1 VARLRRITPLTRHAD
16 LVSPLTCVFRVV
28 ATLLLAGNPL
38 SAGSGASAQ
47 AGSEVLA
54 PGVAFRTFTIPAHHG
69 STRIYLVTVN
79 LRSAAVAAD
88 LLFPGSVSAR
98 QTVSRMA
105 GNQGA
110 IAAVNGNFFDID
122 ESQHPGI
129 PATGAPS
136 GPAVMDGLALD
147 AAVPAGQQ
155 FGWKPPVGDSGE
167 DVVGVGVDGVA
178 RIAQLSLSGRIHA
191 PETSLPL
198 GGLNQYALPVDSIG
212 LYTPQWGASSRARA
226 VCGTDTN
233 RGAPCATDTY
243 EVTVRNGRVAALSG
257 TPGNGVIPA
266 GTFVL
271 LGRETGADA
280 LRTLTVGTPVQ
291 VDYQLD
297 SGSGVPFAFAL
308 GAEPLVRF
316 GRPVPGLDTTTA
328 DPRTAVCISDNGHT
342 LALLATDGREGTSS
356 GLTLGRLAGLMQSL
370 GCTDAAN
377 LDGGGSTTLVTRD
390 PPTGRLIVRNGLAH
404 GLERPVPNGI
414 AIVPR

>member
-1 VARLRRITPLTRHAD
+1 M
-16 LVSPLTCVFRVV
+16 SPLTYVFRVV

-38 SAGSGASAQ
+38 SAGSSASAQ
-47 AGSEVLA
+47 PGSEVLA
-54 PGVAFRTFTIPAHHG
+54 PGVVFRTFTVLAHHG

-79 LRSAAVAAD
+79 LRSAAVTAN

-98 QTVSRMA
+98 QTVSQMA
-105 GNQGA
+105 RNQGA

-136 GPAVMDGLALD
+136 GAAVMNGLALD

-155 FGWKPPVGDSGE
+155 FGWHPPVGDSGE

-226 VCGTDTN
+226 VCGIDKN
-233 RGAPCATDTY
+233 RGAACATDTY
-243 EVTVRNGRVAALSG
+243 EVTVRNGRVVALSG
-257 TPGNGVIPA
+257 TPGSGVIPA
-266 GTFVL
+266 GTLVL

-297 SGSGVPFAFAL
+297 SSGGVPFAFAL

-316 GRPVPGLDTTTA
+316 GQLVPGLDTTTA
-328 DPRTAVCISDNGHT
+328 DPRTAVCIADNGHT
-342 LALLATDGREGTSS
+342 LTLLATDGREGASS
-356 GLTLGRLAGLMQSL
+356 GLTLGRLGGLMQSL
-370 GCTDAAN
+370 GCADAAN

-390 PPTGRLIVRNGLAH
+390 PRTGRLIVRNGLDH
-404 GLERPVPNGI
+404 GRERPVPNGI
-414 AIVPR
+414 AILPR

>member
-1 VARLRRITPLTRHAD
+1 VARLRRIAPITGHAGF
-16 LVSPLTCVFRVV
+16 VSRLTCVFHVV
-28 ATLLLAGNPL
+28 AALLLAGPSL
-38 SAGSGASAQ
+38 PAGSSAQ
-47 AGSEVLA
+47 VGSEALA
-54 PGVAFRTFTIPAHHG
+54 PGVAYRTFTVPASHG
-69 STRIYLVTVN
+69 STRIYLVTVD
-79 LRSAAVAAD
+79 LRSPHATAD
-88 LLFPGSVSAR
+88 LLFPGAVSAR

-105 GNQGA
+105 QSQGA

-136 GPAVMDGLALD
+136 GPAVMDGGALE
-147 AAVPAGQQ
+147 AAVPARQQ
-155 FGWKPPVGDSGE
+155 FGWQPPLGDSGE
-167 DVVGVGVDGVA
+167 DVVGVGIDGVA
-178 RIAQLSLSGRIHA
+178 RVAQLSLSGRIYT

-212 LYTPQWGASSRARA
+212 LYTPQWGAASRARA

-233 RGAPCATDTY
+233 RGATCATDAY

-257 TPGNGVIPA
+257 TPGSGAIAA

-297 SGSGVPFAFAL
+297 SSSGVPFAFAL

-316 GRPVPGLDTTTA
+316 GQPVPGLDATTA
-328 DPRTAVCISDNGHT
+328 DPRTAVCIADNGHT
-342 LALLATDGREGTSS
+342 LALLATDGREGKSG
-356 GLTLGRLAGLMQSL
+356 GLTLSRLANLLQTL

-390 PPTGRLIVRNGLAH
+390 PISGRLIVRNGLDH
-404 GLERPVPNGI
+404 GRERPVPNGI